1 MFNNFTGIIKEEF
14 KGYNSSKLLKDFS
27 SGMTVSAVA
36 LPLALAFGVGSG
48 ADAAAGLIT
57 AIIAGLVISTLSGA
71 SFQIS
76 GPTGAMTAVL
86 TLIVA
91 RYGLQGVFLV
101 SFLAGGILLLIG
113 IFRLG
118 KLISLI
124 PAPVITGF
132 TSGIAIIIALG
143 QIDSLFGTTSHGST
157 AIERIISYQ
166 QYGFNI
172 NFQAL
177 ATGLTVIFI
186 MILWPKKWNEK
197 APSSLV
203 AIIAATILSYTMGFD
218 TAVVGKIPKTLL
230 PALRLNIAEINLIQI
245 PALLS
250 PAVTIAS
257 LGMIESLLCGA
268 SASQMKESPFDA
280 NQELIAQGIGNM
292 IIPLFGGVPATAAIA
307 RTSVAIKSGCET
319 RLTGI
324 FHAIG
329 LLASMFILS
338 DIMSELPLAALAGVL
353 MVTAWRM
360 NEWAAIKKLFTS
372 GFKGAIISFLVTM
385 FCTIIFDLT
394 VAIVIGIE
402 FAIIFFVAKAVEI
415 NVNFA
420 KVSNNKMSMSDIDLE
435 TDHKNTYVVYVTGI
449 LFFSNT
455 SALKAKMA
463 EIPDECEELIFSLRG
478 VPQIDFVGAQTFMDI
493 IKKNHDNGVKVMVC
507 GMQEKVKNTLLR
519 CNINELLPEENFYWS
534 VDKALIDS

>member
-1 MFNNFTGIIKEEF
+1 MFNNFSTIIHDEF
-14 KGYNSSKLLKDFS
+14 KGYNSSKLVKDFS
-27 SGMTVSAVA
+27 SGLTVSAVA

-86 TLIVA
+86 TIIVA

-101 SFLAGGILLLIG
+101 SFLAGAILLILG
-113 IFRLG
+113 LFKLG

-143 QIDSLFGTTSHGST
+143 QIDSLFGTTSSGT
-157 AIERIISYQ
+157 TLIERFMSYTQ
-166 QYGFNI
+166 NGFNI

-186 MILWPKKWNEK
+186 MFLWPKKWNEK

-203 AIIAATILSYTMGFD
+203 AIIAATALSQFMGFNI
-218 TAVVGKIPKTLL
+218 AVVGKIPKTLL
-230 PALRLNIAEINLIQI
+230 PDLRLDITAINIFQI
-245 PALLS
+245 PALVS
-250 PAVTIAS
+250 PAITIAS

-268 SASQMKESPFDA
+268 SASQMKDSPFDA

-324 FHAIG
+324 FHAFG
-329 LLASMFILS
+329 LLASMFVLS
-338 DIMSELPLAALAGVL
+338 DIMSQLPLSALAGVL
-353 MVTAWRM
+353 IVTAWRM
-360 NEWAAIKKLFTS
+360 NEWAAIKKLFRS
-372 GFKGAIISFLVTM
+372 KFKGAITSFLVTM
-385 FCTIIFDLT
+385 LCTVIFDLT

-402 FAIIFFVAKAVEI
+402 FAIIFFVARAVEI
-415 NVNFA
+415 NVNFS
-420 KVSNNKMSMSDIDLE
+420 KVCNHRMKTSGIDLE
-435 TDHKNTYVVYVTGI
+435 SEHENTYVVYITGI
-449 LFFSNT
+449 LFFSNAST
-455 SALKAKMA
+455 LKTKMA
-463 EIPDECEELIFSLRG
+463 EIPSECEELIFSLRG

-493 IKKNHDNGVKVMVC
+493 IKRNQDNGVKVMVC
-507 GMQEKVKNTLLR
+507 GMQDKVKNTLLR
-519 CNINELLPEENFYWS
+519 CNINDILPEENFYWS
-534 VDKALIDS
+534 VDKALIDN